1 MLTHSHSLSVR
12 SAQEPQG
19 PELSSPDTSPAE
31 NPSAGGRQLGGEQT
45 TEPTH
50 GTGPGTQKPEA
61 DRPCGAQATARH
73 PRPFAPR
80 PSPHAAS
87 DPHGQPRGHPPS
99 SPAPADSE
107 GGLGPLDPPPGRAAS
122 PLCSPGVLTE
132 RQQPRPV
139 QGQVHPQCGVTGR
152 ARQKD
157 RLLLRLP
164 WLPTYHRGDLP
175 LADPHTPALPLPRG

>member
-1 MLTHSHSLSVR
+1 MG
-12 SAQEPQG
+12 QG
-19 PELSSPDTSPAE
+19 PALR
-31 NPSAGGRQLGGEQT
+31 NQKQT
-45 TEPTH
+45 RPVEPRPPPVTH
-50 GTGPGTQKPEA
+50 GPPLPGHA
-61 DRPCGAQATARH
+61 
-73 PRPFAPR
+73 
-80 PSPHAAS
+80 PHAAP

-99 SPAPADSE
+99 SPAPADSA

-152 ARQKD
+152 ALQKD
-157 RLLLRLP
+157 RLLLWLPRLP
-164 WLPTYHRGDLP
+164 AYHRGDLP